1 MNNKKYENIT
11 QYILDYCSK
20 ENLVI
25 AQKGHLTPDEYDE
38 KKDKSWTEI
47 YEDAKV
53 MKCEEFAEKYP
64 KIWILHREKI
74 QSIMIENAMK
84 AVEVFNGDLKTKNF
98 WLWGKPGV
106 GKSRWAQLQ
115 APYANI
121 FKKNFNKWWDGYK
134 ILETMVVILDD
145 YPATPAGNTLA
156 QHMKVWGDRYPFIGE
171 CKGSHMMLEPSRFI
185 FIVTS
190 NYPIEQCFAL
200 NEDKEAILR
209 RFTQIEVKEGDLYNQ
224 GIVRLDLSILKLD

>member
-1 MNNKKYENIT
+1 
-11 QYILDYCSK
+11 
-20 ENLVI
+20 
-25 AQKGHLTPDEYDE
+25 
-38 KKDKSWTEI
+38 
-47 YEDAKV
+47 
-53 MKCEEFAEKYP
+53 
-64 KIWILHREKI
+64 
-74 QSIMIENAMK
+74 MIENAMK